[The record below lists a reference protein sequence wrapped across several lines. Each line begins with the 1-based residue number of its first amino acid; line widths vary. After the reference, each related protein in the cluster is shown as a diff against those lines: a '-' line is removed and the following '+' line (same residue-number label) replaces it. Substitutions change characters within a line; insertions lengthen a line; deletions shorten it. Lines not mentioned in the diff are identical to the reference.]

1 MIQKTIH
8 VLIGGSQ
15 ACWAGRRV
23 KFLGPVLY
31 DARVPAVIAETS
43 CFVLGVP
50 GGVQRPWYEKVIPE
64 DKLRILV
71 YSGDAD
77 TCVNTLWSQWW
88 TSGLQGLK
96 EIEPWRGW
104 TTDNEVPAT

>member
-1 MIQKTIH
+1 M
-8 VLIGGSQ
+8 L
-15 ACWAGRRV
+15 
-23 KFLGPVLY
+23 LGIYLVS
-31 DARVPAVIAETS
+31 AVA
-43 CFVLGVP
+43 VGD
-50 GGVQRPWYEKVIPE
+50 VQRPWYERVIPE

-88 TSGLQGLK
+88 TSGLQGVK

-104 TTDNEVPAT
+104 TTDNEVSKVVQL